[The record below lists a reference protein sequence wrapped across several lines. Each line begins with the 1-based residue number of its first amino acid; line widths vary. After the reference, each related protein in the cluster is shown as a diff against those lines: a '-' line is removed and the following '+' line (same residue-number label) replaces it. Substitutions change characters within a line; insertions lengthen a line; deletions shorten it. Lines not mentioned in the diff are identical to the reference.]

1 MWITFL
7 NLTGYNDVH
16 LYAPL
21 RSFIRWGAEGLA
33 PSEAQG
39 GKPTCN
45 YVLIRQKYGNSTP
58 IHHQA

>member
-33 PSEAQG
+33 PPQNLKEG
-39 GKPTCN
+39 DLHVTM
-45 YVLIRQKYGNSTP
+45 Y
-58 IHHQA
+58 